1 MVIIPPSKPQYPS
14 LSTVAFPSPR
24 WLTLKT
30 ELERGGPG
38 GELLSRNSNAVL
50 HIRENKITDS
60 IRLSSIWKTAK
71 GFRFS
76 RYFYYYVEG
85 GPPPC
90 ETMSKTGSSPQ
101 SLWPRRRRP
110 RLVGLAVVGGASR
123 FRWRPG
129 EVEHDDAASDDDDE
143 RMFRHGVR
151 QLLIKWNKGFWFA
164 FFQRSCIFYDFLLMR
179 SGSANFL
186 VTESSPRTTH
196 SGGKFATNN

>member
-1 MVIIPPSKPQYPS
+1 MGNSCQETQTRFCTSEKTKS
-14 LSTVAFPSPR
+14 
-24 WLTLKT
+24 LTLYA
-30 ELERGGPG
+30 
-38 GELLSRNSNAVL
+38 SAVFGK
-50 HIRENKITDS
+50 RQ
-60 IRLSSIWKTAK
+60 K
-71 GFRFS
+71 GFAFLAT
-76 RYFYYYVEG
+76 FTIMLKV